1 MKPIAITMGEP
12 AGIGGECIL
21 AAWRA
26 RYTHKLPAFFC
37 IDNIKRLRAL
47 DGDIPIQE
55 IATQSECI
63 KTFEN
68 ALPVLDLDLPA
79 LPVPGKLTVEN
90 GQAVLESINE
100 AVKLA
105 LSDDISAIVT
115 NPIHK
120 GALYETGFSYPGH
133 TEYLAALCGSG
144 LTPLMMLAAKGLN
157 VVPATIHIPLKEVSE
172 NISIGMIQEKARI
185 LAASLRQDFNIAD
198 PHIAVAGLNPH
209 AGEEGNIGK
218 EEQDIILPAIES
230 LKAEGIRISGP
241 FPADTMFHEAARA
254 GYDAALCMYHD
265 QALIPLKTLD
275 FFGGVN
281 ITLGLPIVRTSP
293 DHGTA
298 LDIAGQGRANP
309 DSLINAIKVAAQISL
324 ARAQSDP
331 A

>member
-1 MKPIAITMGEP
+1 
-12 AGIGGECIL
+12 
-21 AAWRA
+21 
-26 RYTHKLPAFFC
+26 
-37 IDNIKRLRAL
+37 
-47 DGDIPIQE
+47 
-55 IATQSECI
+55 
-63 KTFEN
+63 
-68 ALPVLDLDLPA
+68 
-79 LPVPGKLTVEN
+79 
-90 GQAVLESINE
+90 
-100 AVKLA
+100 
-105 LSDDISAIVT
+105 
-115 NPIHK
+115 
-120 GALYETGFSYPGH
+120 
-133 TEYLAALCGSG
+133 
-144 LTPLMMLAAKGLN
+144 
-157 VVPATIHIPLKEVSE
+157 VPATIHIPLKEVSE